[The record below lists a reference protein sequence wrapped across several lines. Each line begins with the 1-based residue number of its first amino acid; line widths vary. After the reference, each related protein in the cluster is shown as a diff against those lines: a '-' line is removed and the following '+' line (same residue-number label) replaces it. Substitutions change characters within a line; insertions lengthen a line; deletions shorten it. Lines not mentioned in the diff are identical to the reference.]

1 MAFPTAMPYNTLP
14 EFRAR
19 ARRLLSDDERAEF
32 ADYIGANPESGKV
45 IPGLKGVRKVRWGRG
60 NHGKRGGVRIIYL
73 YVVVKSTVYL
83 LTIYAKAHQAD
94 LTAAQRKAILGAV
107 AALKGE
113 VEA

>member
-1 MAFPTAMPYNTLP
+1 MRVIALP

-19 ARRLLSDDERAEF
+19 SRRLLSDEERAEF
-32 ADYIGANPESGKV
+32 VDYIGANPESGKV

-60 NHGKRGGVRIIYL
+60 NLGKRGGVRIIYL

-94 LTAAQRKAILGAV
+94 LTAAQKKAILVAV
-107 AALKGE
+107 ATLKGE